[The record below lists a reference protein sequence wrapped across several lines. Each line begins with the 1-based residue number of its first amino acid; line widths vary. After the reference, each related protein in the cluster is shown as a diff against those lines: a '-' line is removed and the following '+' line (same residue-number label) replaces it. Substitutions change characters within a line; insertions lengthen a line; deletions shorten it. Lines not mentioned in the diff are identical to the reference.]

1 MKKLLY
7 VPLMAIVCL
16 LLTSCENDFGP
27 NIYEPELTFVDIY
40 LEDDKDS
47 NGYYHV
53 QSNGNAYHS
62 VYCFSEPYKRIF
74 WGTNNYFYV
83 EDWLDNTYE
92 EPIIQ
97 HSIYTDNYGEGQQIF
112 SLSGASVGDTL
123 MIYGYI
129 NETAWDYLYLI
140 IAE

>member
-1 MKKLLY
+1 MRFLIPIL
-7 VPLMAIVCL
+7 CL
-16 LLTSCENDFGP
+16 FVFSCENDFGP

-40 LEDDKDS
+40 LEDEMDS

-53 QSNGNAYHS
+53 ELGNNSYHS
-62 VYCFSEPYKRIF
+62 VYCFSEPYKRVF

-83 EDWLDNTYE
+83 EDWLENTYQ

-123 MIYGYI
+123 TLIGYI
-129 NETAWDYLYLI
+129 NTDVYDIIELI
-140 IAE
+140 IE